1 VDRVRHALA
10 GGDAAGADAGN
21 SLRAPMPGLVTSVP
35 VSVGASVRAGD
46 TLVML
51 EAMKMLHT
59 LAAPA
64 DGRVTELRCREGDSV
79 RGGDVLAV
87 IEPEEKT

>member
-1 VDRVRHALA
+1 
-10 GGDAAGADAGN
+10 
-21 SLRAPMPGLVTSVP
+21 
-35 VSVGASVRAGD
+35 VRAGD